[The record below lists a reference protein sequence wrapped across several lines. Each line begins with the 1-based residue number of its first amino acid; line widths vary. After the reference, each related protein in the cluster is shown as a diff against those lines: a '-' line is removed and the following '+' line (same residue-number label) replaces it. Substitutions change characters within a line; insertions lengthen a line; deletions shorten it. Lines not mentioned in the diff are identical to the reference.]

1 MMCRL
6 SAILAVWLS
15 LLGVAMP
22 ALACSA
28 GVAEACCPVGKS
40 LPCGNGIG
48 LQATAPFSVC
58 CSAGPTSASALAVK
72 PNRDV
77 DSSLKFTTATLPA
90 VSNST
95 ADTTAAQQVF
105 SYSLPGQ
112 RADASLTYLRTG
124 RLRL

>member
-1 MMCRL
+1 MRRL
-6 SAILAVWLS
+6 SAILGVWLG

-28 GVAEACCPVGKS
+28 GVEACCPVGKS
-40 LPCGNGIG
+40 LPCGTGSG
-48 LQATAPFSVC
+48 LQATAPFSLC
-58 CSAGPTSASALAVK
+58 CSAGPTSTSALAVK

-95 ADTTAAQQVF
+95 ADTPAAQPF
-105 SYSLPGQ
+105 FPYSLPVQ

>member
-1 MMCRL
+1 MMRRL

-48 LQATAPFSVC
+48 LQFTAPFSVC
-58 CSAGPTSASALAVK
+58 CSAGPTSTSALAVK

-77 DSSLKFTTATLPA
+77 DSSLKFTTATLSA
-90 VSNST
+90 VSNSN
-95 ADTTAAQQVF
+95 TTAAQQF
-105 SYSLPGQ
+105 FPYSLPVQ

>member
-1 MMCRL
+1 MRRL
-6 SAILAVWLS
+6 SAILGVWLS

-28 GVAEACCPVGKS
+28 GVEACCPEGKS
-40 LPCGNGIG
+40 LPCNGIG

-58 CSAGPTSASALAVK
+58 CSAGPTSTSALAVK

-95 ADTTAAQQVF
+95 ADTPAAQPF
-105 SYSLPGQ
+105 FPYSLPVQ